1 MIVLG
6 NYNIALLVIFFIYC
20 FGQILFNLGHVHL
33 QCIMKKALFLLFL
46 RATLITYLI
55 TLSPE
60 KEIIVL
66 EKGLQIVLNFGS
78 KNMYE
83 PGSLSC
89 TKARVVT
96 LERVDCKVPIA
107 LP

>member
-1 MIVLG
+1 MFFIVLVKS
-6 NYNIALLVIFFIYC
+6 YSILALP
-20 FGQILFNLGHVHL
+20 NL
-33 QCIMKKALFLLFL
+33 QCNMKKALFLLFL
-46 RATLITYLI
+46 RAIFITYLI
-55 TLSPE
+55 TLSLE

-66 EKGLQIVLNFGS
+66 DKGLEIVLNFGS
-78 KNMYE
+78 KNLYE
-83 PGSLSC
+83 PCSLSC